1 MKHFLLSCLLIAVSQ
16 ISRGQDIGQI
26 IAETNLDSLVKTV
39 RVLTGEDSTYVN
51 GTKILIKTRSNY
63 YSEDGNASASDYI
76 KGRLL
81 KYDLKVEDQVFDYT
95 GRNILATQTGTGN
108 PDSIYIICAHYDAVD
123 FYCADDDAS
132 GVSAVIEAARILSD
146 HCFDYTIL
154 YALWDNEEDGLIGSD
169 YYAQIA
175 YSEGYTI
182 AGVLNVEMIGYDSNS
197 DMKFEINTNNIPASL
212 AVKDELLSTINNYS
226 LSLIP
231 VVVNPGNPMSDHSS
245 FWNYDFG
252 AVVFSE
258 LFFEGDGNPYYHS
271 EEDRISKF
279 NLQYFKEL
287 TKLGVG
293 TIASLANLK
302 PSCQTVTK
310 TLSVAPG
317 NQNAG
322 PAAGSTSFTI
332 TSNTNWTVSDDAAWL
347 TITSSGG
354 SNNGTITAGY
364 DANTSTSSRVA
375 TVTVSGSGVNSQIV
389 TVTQEG
395 AKTLTVSPGN
405 QNTGPSAG
413 STSFTITSN
422 TTWTVTDDAAW
433 LTINTSGGSNNG
445 TITAVYDATTS
456 TSSRVATVTVSGS
469 GVNSQIVT
477 VTQEGVQLY
486 LNTSLTSL
494 SVSSE
499 EGASG
504 TFNIVSNTN
513 WTTSSSETWL
523 ILSSNNGTGDATI
536 TVTVQNNPT
545 ANSRNSVV
553 TVRATGVSDKTVT
566 VTQAGSPTGIDETEN
581 DRIKIYPN
589 PAKDHLIIKTD
600 NYSDMPDYSIR
611 IVSLPGTI
619 VFETK
624 VTEPFY
630 QLNLSELP
638 GKGIYILQVFDNK
651 SATKTLRKII
661 IQ

>member
-1 MKHFLLSCLLIAVSQ
+1 MKHFLLSCLLIAVSL

-39 RVLTGEDSTYVN
+39 RILTGEDSTYVN

-63 YSEDGNASASDYI
+63 YSEDGNALASDYI

-132 GVSAVIEAARILSD
+132 GVAAVIEAARILSD

-154 YALWDNEEDGLIGSD
+154 YALWDNEEDGGIGSD

-182 AGVLNVEMIGYDSNS
+182 AGVLNIEMIGYDSNS

-245 FWNYDFG
+245 FWNYEFG

-293 TIASLANLK
+293 TIASLANLN

-332 TSNTNWTVSDDAAWL
+332 TSNTTWTVSDDAAWL

-354 SNNGTITAGY
+354 SNNGTITA
-364 DANTSTSSRVA
+364 
-375 TVTVSGSGVNSQIV
+375 I
-389 TVTQEG
+389 
-395 AKTLTVSPGN
+395 
-405 QNTGPSAG
+405 
-413 STSFTITSN
+413 
-422 TTWTVTDDAAW
+422 
-433 LTINTSGGSNNG
+433 
-445 TITAVYDATTS
+445 YDATTS

-504 TFNIVSNTN
+504 TFNIASNTN
-513 WTTSSSETWL
+513 WTVTISETWL

-553 TVRATGVSDKTVT
+553 TVRATGVSDITVT

-589 PAKDHLIIKTD
+589 PAKDHLIISTE

-624 VTEPFY
+624 VTETFY

-638 GKGIYILQVFDNK
+638 GKGIYILQVYDNK

>member
-63 YSEDGNASASDYI
+63 YSEDGNALASDYI

-123 FYCADDDAS
+123 FYCADDNAS

-212 AVKDELLSTINNYS
+212 DVKDELLSTINNYS

-293 TIASLANLK
+293 TIASLANLN

-364 DANTSTSSRVA
+364 DANT
-375 TVTVSGSGVNSQIV
+375 
-389 TVTQEG
+389 
-395 AKTLTVSPGN
+395 L
-405 QNTGPSAG
+405 
-413 STSFTITSN
+413 
-422 TTWTVTDDAAW
+422 
-433 LTINTSGGSNNG
+433 
-445 TITAVYDATTS
+445 